1 MEEKRARAIIPMW
14 ADAPDDTVKEYT
26 PKKNRA
32 ETQAKIR
39 QDMKAA
45 LADRE
50 SDSIR
55 RNLIAILVLTAF
67 VLEGWIVAVYTENR
81 VSKEVRQTV
90 ESEMRQGFAVYLE
103 EQEQKRQAENLLT
116 GEASLQ
122 AAITELGEKLTV
134 HAAGLRQDRKV
145 TKAGAETYLWVDVAR
160 WLSGLYGDSIDAV
173 LEGPVE
179 NYDKDHP
186 VREEDREIGMRVAEA
201 VMTGNYP
208 NGFTTDLQF
217 AEINADGSVTARS
230 KLKTDS
236 TTVFWRIEA

>member
-1 MEEKRARAIIPMW
+1 MEEKSARALFPVW
-14 ADAPDDTVKEYT
+14 ADEDEPVKEYT
-26 PKKNRA
+26 PRNSRT
-32 ETQAKIR
+32 ETRPR
-39 QDMKAA
+39 QSRNLRTAIADAA
-45 LADRE
+45 
-50 SDSIR
+50 SDFIR
-55 RNLIAILVLTAF
+55 RNLIAILIIVAF
-67 VLEGWIVAVYTENR
+67 ALEGWIVAVYTEHR
-81 VSKEVRQTV
+81 VAKEVRQTV
-90 ESEMRQGFAVYLE
+90 EAEMRQGFAAYLE
-103 EQEQKRQAENLLT
+103 EQEQKRQAEAFLT
-116 GEASLQ
+116 GDASRQ

-145 TKAGAETYLWVDVAR
+145 TKAGAETYLWVDIAR
-160 WLSGLYGDSIDAV
+160 WLSGLYGKTIDDI

-179 NYDKDHP
+179 NYDKNHP

-236 TTVFWRIEA
+236 TTVFWHLEG